1 MRVRPNPLTL
11 FTKGDRSTMN
21 TPLPTPN
28 NPTVR
33 PRRGRWAQWLA
44 ATSVA
49 AVLAACGGGGSSS
62 ADGTTSTGLSM
73 GTVTGFGSIIVDG
86 VRYDDRNVRVSIDT
100 ESGAPDASSTA
111 VEVKLGH
118 HVELT
123 FTGGESNSSAGT
135 VMVSA
140 EIVGKVS
147 AVTPELVVAGQ
158 TVKVNTDPAVGPVTV
173 FEGYT
178 SAADISLGDRVEVH
192 GTPTGA
198 KTVQATRIERK
209 PMADRWLRVA
219 GNITGLSAD
228 GSTFGI
234 GGLTIKVDA
243 TTRIVPARATLS
255 EGLRVVVWSDT
266 AGTASTGETVTATWL
281 RVKRHQETMPDARV
295 SGAVTDCTP
304 PCEANFKV
312 GGISVDASNATFV
325 NGAKADLVNGRWVA
339 LRGTLDAAT
348 NKLVA
353 TRVVFHKLDRLHE
366 EVKLRG
372 AITDFVDMTSFKV
385 RGVPVTT
392 DGTTTIGASCTSPLA
407 NGTLVALSGSI
418 SGFKVLAK
426 AIECFVSP
434 DGFIL
439 DGKGKVLTLNP
450 TTRTFTLDGPLFA
463 HLTLTWN
470 DTTRFAD
477 GKTAAD
483 LAVGAELEVN
493 GVVSGATVAVTRIE
507 FEDAVTNP
515 IPGTPIF
522 ETQGVASNVVFAGD
536 TLDSFTVNGLAFKTS
551 AATVVIAHD
560 GAPAN
565 GVKLKVLFTKT
576 SAGNIALLVRTD
588 R

>member
-1 MRVRPNPLTL
+1 
-11 FTKGDRSTMN
+11 
-21 TPLPTPN
+21 
-28 NPTVR
+28 
-33 PRRGRWAQWLA
+33 
-44 ATSVA
+44 
-49 AVLAACGGGGSSS
+49 
-62 ADGTTSTGLSM
+62 
-73 GTVTGFGSIIVDG
+73 
-86 VRYDDRNVRVSIDT
+86 
-100 ESGAPDASSTA
+100 
-111 VEVKLGH
+111 
-118 HVELT
+118 
-123 FTGGESNSSAGT
+123 
-135 VMVSA
+135 
-140 EIVGKVS
+140 
-147 AVTPELVVAGQ
+147 LVVAGQ

-178 SAADISLGDRVEVH
+178 SAADIAIGDRIEVH

-209 PMADRWLRVA
+209 PMIDKWLRVA

-228 GSTFGI
+228 GSTFQI

-243 TTRIVPARATLS
+243 NTRIVPARAVLS

-266 AGTASTGETVTATWL
+266 AGAASTGDTVTAKWL
-281 RVKRHQETMPDARV
+281 RVKHHQGTMPDARV

-304 PCEANFKV
+304 TCDASFKV

-325 NGAKADLVNGRWVA
+325 NGSKADLANGRWVV

-372 AITDFVDMTSFKV
+372 AITDFVDMTSFRV

-392 DGTTTIGASCTSPLA
+392 DGNTTVGASCTSPLA
-407 NGTLVALSGSI
+407 NGSLVALSGSI

-426 AIECFVSP
+426 AIECFTSP

-439 DGKGKVLTLNP
+439 EGKGKVLTLDP
-450 TTRTFTLDGPLFA
+450 LTKTFTLDGPLFA
-463 HLTLTWN
+463 NLSLTWN

-483 LAVGAELEVN
+483 LAIGAELEIN
-493 GVVSGATVAVTRIE
+493 GVVSGAVVAVTRIE

-522 ETQGVASNVVFAGD
+522 ATQGVASNVVFVGD
-536 TLDSFTVNGLAFKTS
+536 KLDSFTVNGLDFK
-551 AATVVIAHD
+551 AGATLVVIAND
-560 GAPAN
+560 GAPAD
-565 GVKLKVLFTKT
+565 GVKLRVLFIRT

-588 R
+588 H

>member
-1 MRVRPNPLTL
+1 
-11 FTKGDRSTMN
+11 MN
-21 TPLPTPN
+21 TSLHSSSDTAA
-28 NPTVR
+28 R
-33 PRRGRWAQWLA
+33 PRRGRWTQWLA
-44 ATSVA
+44 ATGVA

-62 ADGTTSTGLSM
+62 SDSGSGLSV

-86 VRYDDRNVRVSIDT
+86 VRYDDRNVRISIDT
-100 ESGAPDASSTA
+100 ESGAPDASSA
-111 VEVKLGH
+111 QVDIKLGH

-123 FTGGESNSSAGT
+123 FTGSESSSSAGT
-135 VMVSA
+135 VLVSA

-147 AVTPELVVAGQ
+147 AIAPDLVVAGQ

-178 SAADISLGDRVEVH
+178 SAADIAIGDRIEVH

-209 PMADRWLRVA
+209 PTADKWLRVA

-228 GSTFGI
+228 GSSFQI

-243 TTRIVPARATLS
+243 NTRIVPAKAMLA

-266 AGTASTGETVTATWL
+266 AGAASTGDTVTAKIV
-281 RVKRHQETMPDARV
+281 RVKRNQETMPDARV
-295 SGAVTDCTP
+295 AGAVTDCTP
-304 PCEANFKV
+304 TCDASFKV

-325 NGAKADLVNGRWVA
+325 NGTKTDLANGRWVE

-353 TRVVFHKLDRLHE
+353 TKVVFRRLDRPHE

-372 AITDFVDMTSFKV
+372 AITDFVDMSSFKV

-392 DGTTTIGASCTSPLA
+392 DGNTTIGASCTSPLG
-407 NGTLVALSGSI
+407 NGTLVALSGSV

-439 DGKGKVLTLNP
+439 EGKGQVLTLNP
-450 TTRTFTLDGPLFA
+450 TTKTFTLDGPLFA
-463 HLTLTWN
+463 NLTLTWN

-477 GKTAAD
+477 GRTSAD
-483 LAVGAELEVN
+483 LAVGAALEVN
-493 GVVSGATVAVTRIE
+493 GVVSGTAVSVTRIE

-515 IPGTPIF
+515 IPGTAIF
-522 ETQGVASNVVFAGD
+522 ETQGVASKVVFVGD
-536 TLDSFTVNGLAFKTS
+536 KLDSFTVNGLDFKTS
-551 AATVVIAHD
+551 AATVVIPHD
-560 GAPAN
+560 GAPAD
-565 GVKLKVLFTKT
+565 GVKLKVLFVKT
-576 SAGNIALLVRTD
+576 TTGNLALLVRTD
-588 R
+588 H

>member
-1 MRVRPNPLTL
+1 
-11 FTKGDRSTMN
+11 MN
-21 TPLPTPN
+21 TSRHSSNSPASRPL
-28 NPTVR
+28 R
-33 PRRGRWAQWLA
+33 HRWTQWLA
-44 ATSVA
+44 ATCA
-49 AVLAACGGGGSSS
+49 ATVLAACGGGGSNDDST
-62 ADGTTSTGLSM
+62 AATGLSV

-86 VRYDDRNVRVSIDT
+86 VRYGDRGVRVSIDT
-100 ESGAPDASSTA
+100 EAGAPDASSTQ
-111 VEVKLGH
+111 VDIKLGH

-123 FTGGESNSSAGT
+123 FTGSSESDSQAGS
-135 VMVSA
+135 VLVSA
-140 EIVGKVS
+140 EIVGRVS
-147 AVTPELVVAGQ
+147 AVAPDLVVAGQ

-173 FEGYT
+173 FEGFS
-178 SAADISLGDRVEVH
+178 SAADIAIGDRIEVH

-209 PMADRWLRVA
+209 PTADKWLRVA

-228 GSTFGI
+228 GSTFQL

-243 TTRIVPARATLS
+243 NTRIVPARAVLS

-266 AGTASTGETVTATWL
+266 AGTAATGDTVTAKL
-281 RVKRHQETMPDARV
+281 VRVKHHQGTMPDARV

-304 PCEANFKV
+304 VCDANFKV

-325 NGAKADLVNGRWVA
+325 NGGKADLANGRWVV

-372 AITDFVDMTSFKV
+372 AITDFVDMSSFRV
-385 RGVPVTT
+385 RGVPITT
-392 DGTTTIGASCTSPLA
+392 DGNTTVGASCTSPLA

-426 AIECFVSP
+426 AIECFTSP

-439 DGKGKVLTLNP
+439 QGKGKVLTLDP
-450 TTRTFTLDGPLFA
+450 QTKTFTLDGPLFA
-463 HLTLTWN
+463 NLSLTWN

-483 LAVGAELEVN
+483 LAVGAELEIN
-493 GVVSGATVAVTRIE
+493 GVVSGSAVSVTRIE

-515 IPGTPIF
+515 IPGTPLLA
-522 ETQGVASNVVFAGD
+522 TQGVASNVVLVGD
-536 TLDSFTVNGLAFKTS
+536 KLDSFTVNGLDFK
-551 AATVVIAHD
+551 AAVAMVVIPHD

-565 GVKLKVLFTKT
+565 GVKLRVLFVKSGTV
-576 SAGNIALLVRTD
+576 NLALLVRTD
-588 R
+588 H

>member
-1 MRVRPNPLTL
+1 
-11 FTKGDRSTMN
+11 MN
-21 TPLPTPN
+21 TSLHSSN
-28 NPTVR
+28 NPAGR
-33 PRRGRWAQWLA
+33 PRRSRWAQWLA
-44 ATSVA
+44 ATSIA
-49 AVLAACGGGGSSS
+49 AVLATCGGGGSST
-62 ADGTTSTGLSM
+62 DGAASTGLSV

-86 VRYDDRNVRVSIDT
+86 VRYDDRNVRISIDT
-100 ESGAPDASSTA
+100 ESGAPDASSTQ
-111 VEVKLGH
+111 VEIKLGH

-123 FTGGESNSSAGT
+123 FTGSESNSSAGS

-140 EIVGKVS
+140 EIVGRVS
-147 AVTPELVVAGQ
+147 AIAPDLVVAGQ
-158 TVKVNTDPAVGPVTV
+158 TVKVNTDPVAGPVTV

-178 SAADISLGDRVEVH
+178 SAADIAIGDRIEVH

-209 PMADRWLRVA
+209 PIADKWLRVA

-228 GSTFGI
+228 GSTFQI

-243 TTRIVPARATLS
+243 NTRIVPARAVLS

-266 AGTASTGETVTATWL
+266 AGAASTGDTVAAKIV
-281 RVKRHQETMPDARV
+281 RVKHHQGTMPDARV
-295 SGAVTDCTP
+295 AGAVTDCTP
-304 PCEANFKV
+304 TCDASFKV

-325 NGAKADLVNGRWVA
+325 NGSKTDLANGRWVA

-372 AITDFVDMTSFKV
+372 AINDFVDMTSFRV

-392 DGTTTIGASCTSPLA
+392 DGNTTIGASCTSPLA

-426 AIECFVSP
+426 AIECFTSP

-439 DGKGKVLTLNP
+439 EGKGKVLTLDP
-450 TTRTFTLDGPLFA
+450 LTKTFTLDGPLFA
-463 HLTLTWN
+463 NLSLTWN

-483 LAVGAELEVN
+483 LAIGAALEVN
-493 GVVSGATVAVTRIE
+493 GVVSGSVVAVTRIE

-522 ETQGVASNVVFAGD
+522 ATQGVASNVVFVGD
-536 TLDSFTVNGLAFKTS
+536 KLDSFTVNGLDFT
-551 AATVVIAHD
+551 AAVSMIVIPHD

-565 GVKLKVLFTKT
+565 GVKLRVLFIKST
-576 SAGNIALLVRTD
+576 SGNVALLVRTD
-588 R
+588 H